1 MDLTL
6 KKREYV
12 EQKMKQAQESVDF
25 LYQRNEMQSEFM
37 REAEKTVTRDYV
49 LQQKLEAEKQAGLD
63 KKIVPEEEIPAE
75 VVKQIESQYEM
86 IHQGKKLTGKDRKNV
101 MKQYKKKQQAVASA
115 RNIQKAFSA
124 YSVNMQK
131 NLKDIA
137 VDINDGKELSGNERK
152 NLACVAYGAV
162 FTGRTMIQ
170 NMESIRSLSI
180 NLGSDNLE
188 PQQIERWAL
197 EQERLFRV
205 VLNYDMKNL
214 QYKSTA
220 DFMKN
225 ISEKLAMG
233 QLASEMDYGL
243 SHYRELVEKGK
254 IENPIDPA
262 ILNEV
267 EARVEAIMII
277 HNKNKVKFDMMQS
290 DLYTLMD
297 QSNIDAMTDE
307 EINDALLHLDEEN
320 SKKDISRE
328 QREKNNRD
336 SLYYKSV
343 LQIRYS
349 KTAKQD
355 FATGDDPEKILNA
368 ERKKQ
373 KKLHPLKES
382 TLASYSK
389 KTAKSYDTALT
400 DVMEERSMDIYS
412 SRVKMPN
419 GQNYDAVDFAK
430 TCGGNYWKILKENPS
445 LRKHE
450 IQKYYGQLHRNR
462 KIPDEVYERIEKNF
476 MSRYEESIPLN
487 DDEAIE
493 ENKSHEKLKEDFS
506 KRFTDP
512 VTGKKEYSSDRE
524 CNAALRVYKN
534 STPEKQLKGYK
545 RFYDLLKADR
555 TKMSKEDIVTLK
567 KDNQAVIDYI
577 NQFDINKLCF
587 KKSTDLMQNQKEVT
601 AYIQFASEL
610 QDLPSHLYKLGMI
623 SENEFLNMESRILF
637 SIDFSGVFQ
646 TLIARDRSILH
657 ALIDDKDL
665 EEFRKADGDAGRDA
679 EQTNATTVDVD
690 AAYYENVL
698 KSYDTQQ
705 EVSQYMLTWQAAKSM
720 LGSIAFKPGE
730 KLEDFMPK
738 YQEIAADKLKK
749 LKQ

>member
-1 MDLTL
+1 MFFSRSLRR
-6 KKREYV
+6 K
-12 EQKMKQAQESVDF
+12 
-25 LYQRNEMQSEFM
+25 
-37 REAEKTVTRDYV
+37 
-49 LQQKLEAEKQAGLD
+49 KQAGLD
-63 KKIVPEEEIPAE
+63 KKIVPEDEIPAE

-86 IHQGKKLTGKDRKNV
+86 IHQGKKLTGKDRKSV

-131 NLKDIA
+131 NLKDVA
-137 VDINDGKELSGNERK
+137 VDINDGKALSGNERK
-152 NLACVAYGAV
+152 NIACVAYGAV

-297 QSNIDAMTDE
+297 QSTIDAMTDE

-430 TCGGNYWKILKENPS
+430 TCGGKYWKILKENPS

-476 MSRYEESIPLN
+476 MSRYEDSIPLN

-493 ENKSHEKLKEDFS
+493 ENKSHEKLKEDFI

-512 VTGKKEYSSDRE
+512 VTGEKEYSSDRE

-665 EEFRKADGDAGRDA
+665 EEFRKADGEAGRDA

-690 AAYYENVL
+690 MAYYENVL

-705 EVSQYMLTWQAAKSM
+705 EVSQYMLTWQAAKSI

-738 YQEIAADKLKK
+738 YQKIAADKLKI